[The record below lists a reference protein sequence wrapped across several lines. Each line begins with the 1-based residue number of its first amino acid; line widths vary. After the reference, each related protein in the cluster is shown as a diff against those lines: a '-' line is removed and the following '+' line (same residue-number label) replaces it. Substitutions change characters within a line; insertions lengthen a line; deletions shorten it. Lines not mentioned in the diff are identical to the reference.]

1 MRHIN
6 MINAVLYHIT
16 NWLVIISGIN
26 DILNNSSV
34 SKLKYGWILVLLILH
49 DILIFSYECCVK
61 DYEDKIKNLKKSHS
75 KAKE

>member
-1 MRHIN
+1 MK
-6 MINAVLYHIT
+6 NAVLYHIT
-16 NWLVIISGIN
+16 SWLVIISGIN

-34 SKLKYGWILVLLILH
+34 SKLKYGSILLILILH
-49 DILIFSYECCVK
+49 DILIFSYESCVK